1 MSAWRGRPPA
11 ASCDAHSAPG
21 GSPLGLWHAIAI
33 ILGVAIGAGIFKAPS
48 MVAAHVPSAGWLF
61 AVWLAGGLFSI
72 IGALCYAELSTT
84 YPSQGGEY
92 HFLSRAFGRA
102 TALLYA
108 WARFS
113 VITTGS
119 IALLGFLFGDYMAQL
134 LPLGPH
140 GPAVYAAA
148 AVLVLTALNVRG
160 LREGARAQTWL
171 TSLDVAG
178 LALIVGAGAWLWL
191 GGGTD
196 ALAAT
201 ASAPSGPAAPPWAG
215 GQGSNPSVPL
225 SLAGIG
231 MAMVFVLLTF
241 GGWNDAAYISA
252 DLPHRRAIAWAL
264 LLSVGLITVLYLLV
278 NWAYWATLGL
288 DGMASADAVAAE
300 MLAVS
305 LGPVAGQL
313 IALLV
318 AVAALASMNATLI
331 VGARTACA
339 MGRDWPALRVLGAW
353 CPERRVPRNS
363 FVLQCALALVLIALG
378 AVYDDGFT
386 AMVEYTAPVFW
397 LFLFLTGLALF
408 RLRRLEPHVPRPFRV
423 PLYPWV
429 PLLFCASS
437 LAMLGA
443 SLAFVGS
450 HQVAGLNAAWVGVGV
465 LASGLLLMR
474 LMGRPAAPSQ
484 PLPRDTPP

>member
-1 MSAWRGRPPA
+1 MA
-11 ASCDAHSAPG
+11 ASTVAPPMQA
-21 GSPLGLWHAIAI
+21 GSPLSLGHAIAL

-48 MVAAHVPSAGWLF
+48 MVAAHVPSVGWLF
-61 AVWLAGGLFSI
+61 AVWIAGGFFSI

-92 HFLSRAFGRA
+92 HFLSRAFGRG
-102 TALLYA
+102 TALLYG
-108 WARFS
+108 WARFA
-113 VITTGS
+113 VIGTGS

-134 LPLGPH
+134 MPLGPH
-140 GPAVYAAA
+140 GPALYAAA
-148 AVLVLTALNVRG
+148 AVLLLTALNVRG
-160 LREGARAQTWL
+160 LREGVRAQAWL

-178 LALIVGAGAWLWL
+178 LVLIVGAGAWFWWA
-191 GGGTD
+191 GGAD
-196 ALAAT
+196 ALAAS
-201 ASAPSGPAAPPWAG
+201 SAAANAGPPPSAGAATQAG
-215 GQGSNPSVPL
+215 VPL

-288 DGMASADAVAAE
+288 DGMASADAVAAD
-300 MLAVS
+300 MLALS
-305 LGPVAGQL
+305 LGPFAGHL
-313 IALLV
+313 IAV
-318 AVAALASMNATLI
+318 MVSVAALASMNATLI

-339 MGRDWPALRVLGAW
+339 LGRDWPALRLLGTC
-353 CPERRVPRNS
+353 CPRRQVPRNS
-363 FVLQCALALVLIALG
+363 YFAQGALALALIALG
-378 AVYDDGFT
+378 AFYDDGFT

-397 LFLFLTGLALF
+397 LFLFLTGVALF
-408 RLRRLEPHVPRPFRV
+408 RLRRLEPQLQRPFRV

-429 PLLFCASS
+429 PLIFCGSS
-437 LAMLGA
+437 LGMLWA

-450 HQVAGLNAAWVGVGV
+450 HQVAGVNAAWVGVAV

-474 LMGRPAAPSQ
+474 LMGRSPTRAQ
-484 PLPRDTPP
+484 LPDTPA

>member
-1 MSAWRGRPPA
+1 MSARPPGDPA
-11 ASCDAHSAPG
+11 ASSSTAAPG
-21 GSPLGLWHAIAI
+21 SSPLGLWHAIAI

-48 MVAAHVPSAGWLF
+48 MVAAHVPSVGWLF

-72 IGALCYAELSTT
+72 VGALCYAELSTT

-92 HFLSRAFGRA
+92 HFLSRAFGRG

-134 LPLGPH
+134 LPLGPQ
-140 GPAVYAAA
+140 GPAIYATG
-148 AVLVLTALNVRG
+148 AVLLLTALNVRG
-160 LREGARAQTWL
+160 LREGVRAQTWL
-171 TSLDVAG
+171 TSLDIAG
-178 LALIVGAGAWLWL
+178 LVLIVGAGAWLWV
-191 GGGTD
+191 GGGAE

-201 ASAPSGPAAPPWAG
+201 TPAAEAGPAAPLWAG
-215 GQGSNPSVPL
+215 GHGSNPGVPL
-225 SLAGIG
+225 SLAGMG
-231 MAMVFVLLTF
+231 MAMIFVMLTF

-264 LLSVGLITVLYLLV
+264 LLSVGLITVLYLMV

-300 MLAVS
+300 MLALT
-305 LGPVAGQL
+305 LGPAVGQL

-318 AVAALASMNATLI
+318 SIAALASMNATLI

-339 MGRDWPALRVLGAW
+339 MGRDWPALRLLGAW
-353 CPERRVPRNS
+353 CPQRRVPRNS
-363 FVLQCALALVLIALG
+363 FLLQCALALVLIALG

-408 RLRRLEPHVPRPFRV
+408 RLRQIDPQQARPFRV

-437 LAMLGA
+437 LGMLWA
-443 SLAFVGS
+443 SLSFVGS
-450 HQVAGLNAAWVGVGV
+450 HQVAGVNAAWVGVGV

-474 LMGRPAAPSQ
+474 LTRGSAGREPLSDTAP
-484 PLPRDTPP
+484 

>member
-1 MSAWRGRPPA
+1 MMSALPPPYEPSTSTDAGR
-11 ASCDAHSAPG
+11 
-21 GSPLGLWHAIAI
+21 PLGLWHAVAI

-48 MVAAHVPSAGWLF
+48 MVAAHVPSVGWLI
-61 AVWLAGGLFSI
+61 AVWLIGGLFSI

-92 HFLSRAFGRA
+92 HFLSRAFGRG

-140 GPAVYAAA
+140 GPAIYAAG
-148 AVLVLTALNVRG
+148 AVLLLTALNVRG

-191 GGGTD
+191 GGGAE

-201 ASAPSGPAAPPWAG
+201 TISEPGPAAPPWAG
-215 GQGSNPSVPL
+215 GHGSNPAVSL

-278 NWAYWATLGL
+278 NWAYWTTLGL
-288 DGMASADAVAAE
+288 DGMANADAVAAE
-300 MLAVS
+300 MLALT
-305 LGPVAGQL
+305 LGPAAGQL

-318 AVAALASMNATLI
+318 SVAALASMNATLI

-339 MGRDWPALRVLGAW
+339 MGRDWPALSVLGAW
-353 CPERRVPRNS
+353 CPKRQVPRNS
-363 FVLQCALALVLIALG
+363 YVLQCALALVLIALG

-397 LFLFLTGLALF
+397 FFLFLTGVALF
-408 RLRRLEPHVPRPFRV
+408 RLRRLDPHTLRPFRV
-423 PLYPWV
+423 PLYPVV

-437 LAMLGA
+437 LGMLWA
-443 SLAFVGS
+443 SLSFVGS
-450 HQVAGLNAAWVGVGV
+450 HQVAGVNAAWVGVGV
-465 LASGLLLMR
+465 LGSGLVLMR
-474 LMGRPAAPSQ
+474 MMGKAQAPAHKQS
-484 PLPRDTPP
+484 L

>member
-1 MSAWRGRPPA
+1 MSARPRGDPA
-11 ASCDAHSAPG
+11 ASSPSTAPS

-48 MVAAHVPSAGWLF
+48 MVAAHVPSVGWLF

-92 HFLSRAFGRA
+92 HFLSRAFGRG

-140 GPAVYAAA
+140 GPALYAAG
-148 AVLVLTALNVRG
+148 AVLLLTALNVRG

-171 TSLDVAG
+171 TSLEIAG
-178 LALIVGAGAWLWL
+178 LALIVGAGAWLGV
-191 GGGTD
+191 GGGAE

-201 ASAPSGPAAPPWAG
+201 TTAEAGPAAPLWAG
-215 GQGSNPSVPL
+215 GHGSNPGVPL
-225 SLAGIG
+225 SLAGMG
-231 MAMVFVLLTF
+231 MAMVFVMLTF

-252 DLPHRRAIAWAL
+252 DLPHRRTIAWAL

-288 DGMASADAVAAE
+288 DGMASAGAVAAE
-300 MLAVS
+300 MLALT
-305 LGPVAGQL
+305 LGPAAGQL

-318 AVAALASMNATLI
+318 SVAALASMNATLI

-339 MGRDWPALRVLGAW
+339 MGRDWPALRMLGAW
-353 CPERRVPRNS
+353 CPRRQVPRNS
-363 FVLQCALALVLIALG
+363 FLLQCALALVLITLG
-378 AVYDDGFT
+378 ALYDDGFT

-397 LFLFLTGLALF
+397 LFLLLTGLALF
-408 RLRRLEPHVPRPFRV
+408 RLRQLDPKQARPFRV

-437 LAMLGA
+437 LGMLWA
-443 SLAFVGS
+443 SLSFVGS
-450 HQVAGLNAAWVGVGV
+450 HQVVGVNAAWVGVAV

-474 LMGRPAAPSQ
+474 WMRGSVGHEPSCDTAP
-484 PLPRDTPP
+484 